1 MKLYMALKKKICSAL
16 ISSILPSVHMSK
28 TCYRP
33 HHQLVF
39 YKYTQVIRLWFQTQ
53 QLRVHP
59 QLSLR
64 ESIKAHTKAHIMIQ
78 YEVFVN
84 NVTRVP

>member
-1 MKLYMALKKKICSAL
+1 MKLYIALKKKICSAL

-39 YKYTQVIRLWFQTQ
+39 YKYTQSNQV
-53 QLRVHP
+53 VHSNSAALCSP
-59 QLSLR
+59 AAKFAG
-64 ESIKAHTKAHIMIQ
+64 E
-78 YEVFVN
+78 Y
-84 NVTRVP
+84 